1 MSERTTEPREIV
13 KGERIEWTRSLAD
26 YPASEWT
33 LKYRFR
39 NTGTGVNVTCT
50 ADGDTF
56 VADLTA
62 ALSGAFTVLGKVQW
76 QAWIEETATPT
87 NTFVVDQGEATIVAG
102 FPDSTAAVDTRSTAK
117 KIVDAIDAAMLTSA
131 GSDVI
136 EYEVET
142 PAGRR
147 RVKKSRDAAMAER
160 KYYAAIVSRENHAAR
175 VKNGGPFAK
184 PVRVR
189 M

>member
-1 MSERTTEPREIV
+1 MSRTTEPREII
-13 KGERIEWTRSLAD
+13 KGERIEWTRDLAD
-26 YPASEWT
+26 YPASLWT

-50 ADGDTF
+50 ADGDTH
-56 VADLTA
+56 VAVMEASASDD
-62 ALSGAFTVLGKVQW
+62 FTVLGKVEW
-76 QAWIEETATPT
+76 QAWIEEIADAT
-87 NTFVVDQGEATIVAG
+87 NTFVVDQGEAVIKAG
-102 FPDSTAAVDTRSTAK
+102 FVDSTAAVDTRSTAK
-117 KIVDAIDAAMLTSA
+117 KIVDAIDAAMLVSA

-136 EYEVET
+136 EYEIET

-175 VKNGGPFAK
+175 VRNGGPFAK